1 MQTLVCRLLAVG
13 TGLVTNRHEFVLLIR
28 ILRPCA
34 STIEGVD
41 LSRFEV
47 GQTYDAAAPLATY
60 LVVMQCAEPI
70 ADEPQSADTPRPGTT
85 VARREERVFQGTS
98 WPGWAVAADW
108 LRRK

>member
-1 MQTLVCRLLAVG
+1 M
-13 TGLVTNRHEFVLLIR
+13 IR

-60 LVVMQCAEPI
+60 LVVMQCAEPV
-70 ADEPQSADTPRPGTT
+70 ADEPRSPQSDTTA
-85 VARREERVFQGTS
+85 ARREERVFHGTS

-108 LRRK
+108 LHRK

>member
-1 MQTLVCRLLAVG
+1 MCRLLAVG

-28 ILRPCA
+28 IIRPCA

-47 GQTYDAAAPLATY
+47 GQTYEAPAPLATY
-60 LVVMQCAEPI
+60 LVVMQCAEPV
-70 ADEPQSADTPRPGTT
+70 ADEPRSPGATPPDTSFP
-85 VARREERVFQGTS
+85 RREERVFQGPS

>member
-1 MQTLVCRLLAVG
+1 MCRLLAVG

-28 ILRPCA
+28 IIRPCA

-47 GQTYDAAAPLATY
+47 GQTYEAPAPLATY
-60 LVVMQCAEPI
+60 LVVMQCAEPV
-70 ADEPQSADTPRPGTT
+70 ADEPRSPGATPSDTNFT
-85 VARREERVFQGTS
+85 RREERVFQGPS